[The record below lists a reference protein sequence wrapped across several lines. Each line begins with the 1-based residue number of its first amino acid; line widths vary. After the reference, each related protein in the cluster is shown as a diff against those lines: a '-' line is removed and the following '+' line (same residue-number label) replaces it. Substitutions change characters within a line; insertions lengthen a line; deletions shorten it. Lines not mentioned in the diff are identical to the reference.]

1 MNDLKPCPF
10 CGGEAQCSED
20 LRFHISWFY
29 CPGCGAASGY
39 RNTEAEAIE
48 AWNTR
53 AERTSTPVDYIGE
66 YYSHIVGESD
76 EYYGAFC
83 VCSECEKY
91 VPMINYCPE
100 CGAKF
105 ERRDV

>member
-1 MNDLKPCPF
+1 MSDLKPCPF

-20 LRFHISWFY
+20 LRFHISWVY

-53 AERTSTPVDYIGE
+53 ADKPYQTSVSPSRE
-66 YYSHIVGESD
+66 VG
-76 EYYGAFC
+76 A
-83 VCSECEKY
+83 
-91 VPMINYCPE
+91 
-100 CGAKF
+100 
-105 ERRDV
+105 